1 MLKQTKP
8 AFPPGACSLVV
19 FDALCAPGR
28 PDQRAKFPSESRAD
42 AREVYQNVGIFVL
55 RKYAGLLDLPF
66 VFLTYLPRLFTSE
79 PSSERALL
87 VGTWRQYFTAR
98 AAFHSHASQLVWDR
112 YLCVVKC
119 LRDRD

>member
-1 MLKQTKP
+1 MELTHP
-8 AFPPGACSLVV
+8 
-19 FDALCAPGR
+19 
-28 PDQRAKFPSESRAD
+28 
-42 AREVYQNVGIFVL
+42 VYQNVGIFVL

-66 VFLTYLPRLFTSE
+66 VFITYLPRLFTAE

-112 YLCVVKC
+112 YLCVVERSRDTTDLLRWYMILCGC
-119 LRDRD
+119 LARHCCLAHRAQVTLHVRQRTV